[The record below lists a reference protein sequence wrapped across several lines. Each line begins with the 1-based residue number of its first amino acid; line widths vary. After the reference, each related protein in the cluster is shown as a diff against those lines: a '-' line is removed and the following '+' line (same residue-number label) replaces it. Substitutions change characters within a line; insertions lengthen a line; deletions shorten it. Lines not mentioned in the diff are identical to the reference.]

1 MTTTDLTG
9 TDLTA
14 PDLDATLSTQPAPVA
29 APVPSRS
36 PLVPLRR
43 AWRQLTSMKTALL
56 LLFAL
61 ALAAVPGSFLP
72 QRPVSPT
79 RVAEYFDKHPTLAPL
94 LDKLHGFDVFAS
106 PWFAAIYLALFVS
119 LIGCLGPRIR
129 LHAKALRTAPPKVP
143 TTLSRLPSSDRWEVD
158 ATPEEVVDAARRTL
172 RKARYRVVRRV
183 TDTSAE
189 LSGEKGYLRETGNL
203 LFHVSLVL
211 LLVGIAWGALYG
223 FKGTVLVKEG
233 KGFANAIFNYDD
245 RKPGRLFDEKSLVP
259 LQFTLNKFSATY
271 APTGKANTFDADV
284 TWADGPDGKPTRY
297 DVRVNH
303 PLEVG
308 SAKVYLIGHGYAPEF
323 IVKDPQGNVVLD
335 RTESSV
341 CLPQDAAFASSCVI
355 KLPDALPQQMAF
367 EGIFTPSTVQSAVTG
382 RVSSNFPA
390 LRNPGVTLLAY
401 RGDLGIDSGV
411 ASSVYRLDKTQL
423 TEVDPQPHELLMG
436 QTWQLAGGGSIQ
448 LVGVNEW
455 ATFQVTQDPGKLL
468 ALVAGSGM
476 VVGLILS
483 LFVRR
488 RRVWVRATAVAGQDG
503 RPGRTLVEVG
513 GLARTDTERFAEEFT
528 SLAQRLRPEENRA

>member
-1 MTTTDLTG
+1 MTTTETV
-9 TDLTA
+9 A

-29 APVPSRS
+29 PPVASRS

-61 ALAAVPGSFLP
+61 AVAAVPGSFLP

-129 LHAKALRTAPPKVP
+129 LHAKALRIPPPKVP
-143 TTLSRLPSSDRWEVD
+143 TTLAKLPSSDRWQVD
-158 ATPEEVVDAARRTL
+158 ATPEEAVAAARQTL

-183 TDTSAE
+183 TDRGVE
-189 LSGEKGYLRETGNL
+189 LSAEKGYLRETGNL
-203 LFHVSLVL
+203 LFHVCLVL
-211 LLVGIAWGALYG
+211 LLIGIAWGALFG

-245 RKPGRLFDEKSLVP
+245 RKPGKLFSETSLVP
-259 LQFTLNKFSATY
+259 LQFTLNTFSATY
-271 APTGKANTFDADV
+271 APTGKANTFDADL
-284 TWADGPDGKPTRY
+284 TWSNGPDGVGSRY
-297 DVRVNH
+297 DLRVNH

-323 IVKDPQGNVVLD
+323 IIKDPQGNVVLE
-335 RTESSV
+335 RSESVV
-341 CLPQDAAFASSCVI
+341 CLPQDAAFASSCAI
-355 KLPDALPQQMAF
+355 KLPDAKPQQLAF
-367 EGIFTPSTVQSAVTG
+367 EGIFTPSTVQDPVTG

-390 LRNPGVTLLAY
+390 LRNPGVTLLGFG
-401 RGDLGIDSGV
+401 GDLGLDSGI
-411 ASSVYRLDKTQL
+411 ASSVYRLDKTNL
-423 TEVDPQPHELLMG
+423 KELDPTPHELLLG
-436 QTWQLAGGGSIQ
+436 QTWQLPGGGSIAF
-448 LVGVNEW
+448 VGVKQW

-468 ALVAGSGM
+468 ALLAGSGM
-476 VVGLILS
+476 VLGLILS
-483 LFVRR
+483 LFIRR
-488 RRVWVRATAVAGQDG
+488 RRVWVRASTVQGQDG
-503 RPGRTLVEVG
+503 QPGRTLVEVG

-528 SLAQRLRPEENRA
+528 ALAARLKPEEKRA

>member
-1 MTTTDLTG
+1 MTTTDLG
-9 TDLTA
+9 T

-29 APVPSRS
+29 APVASRS

-79 RVAEYFDKHPTLAPL
+79 RVAEYFDKHPTLAPI
-94 LDKLHGFDVFAS
+94 LDRLHGFDVFAS

-143 TTLSRLPSSDRWEVD
+143 TTLSRLPASDRWEVD
-158 ATPEEVVDAARRTL
+158 ATPEQVVDAARRTL
-172 RKARYRVVRRV
+172 RKVRYRVVRRS
-183 TDTSAE
+183 TDRGAE

-203 LFHVSLVL
+203 LFHVCLVL
-211 LLVGIAWGALYG
+211 LLTGIAWGALFG

-245 RKPGRLFDEKSLVP
+245 RKPGKLFSEKSLVP
-259 LQFTLNKFSATY
+259 LQFTLDKFSATY
-271 APTGKANTFDADV
+271 APTGKANTFDADI
-284 TWADGPDGKPTRY
+284 TWANGPDGAPSRY

-303 PLEVG
+303 QLEVG
-308 SAKVYLIGHGYAPEF
+308 AAKVYLIGHGYAPEF
-323 IVKDPQGNVVLD
+323 VVKDPQGNVVLE
-335 RTESSV
+335 RTESVV

-367 EGIFTPSTVQSAVTG
+367 EGIFTPSTVQSAATG
-382 RVSSNFPA
+382 RIGSNFPA

-401 RGDLGIDSGV
+401 RGDLGIDSGI
-411 ASSVYRLDKTQL
+411 ASSVYRLDKSQL
-423 TEVDPQPHELLMG
+423 KEVDPQPHALLLG
-436 QTWQLAGGGSIQ
+436 QSWQLPGGGSIQ
-448 LVGVNEW
+448 FVGVKEW

-468 ALVAGSGM
+468 ALVAASGM
-476 VVGLILS
+476 VLGLTLS
-483 LFVRR
+483 LFIRR
-488 RRVWVRATAVAGQDG
+488 RRVWVRASALPGEDG
-503 RPGRTLVEVG
+503 KIGRTLVEVG
-513 GLARTDTERFAEEFT
+513 GLARTDTERFAEEFAA
-528 SLAQRLRPEENRA
+528 LAKRLKPEENSA